1 MEMNFTTS
9 RALCAS
15 LFLLGVFSTSPAWAH
30 AHLQQQIPAAN
41 SEVSPAPQTL
51 TLDFSEGIEDN
62 FSGVTLKGADQK
74 TIATGK
80 AARNEA
86 DKKQLIVPL
95 TQTLASGLYTVE
107 WHVVSVD
114 GHKTKGQ
121 YQFSVK

>member
-15 LFLLGVFSTSPAWAH
+15 LFLLGIFSTSQALAH
-30 AHLQQQIPAAN
+30 AHLQQQTPAAN

-51 TLDFSEGIEDN
+51 TLNFSEGIEDN
-62 FSGVTLKGADQK
+62 FSGVTLKGPNQQ
-74 TIATGK
+74 TITIGK
-80 AARNEA
+80 AVRNGT
-86 DKKQLIVPL
+86 DKKQLVVPL
-95 TQTLASGLYTVE
+95 TESLASGLYTVE

>member
-9 RALCAS
+9 RALRAS
-15 LFLLGVFSTSPAWAH
+15 LFLLGVFSTSPVWAH
-30 AHLQQQIPAAN
+30 AHLQQQLPAAD

-51 TLDFSEGIEDN
+51 TLDFSEGIEAN
-62 FSGVTLKGADQK
+62 FSGVTLKGPDQQ
-74 TIATGK
+74 TIAIGK